1 MNVIVK
7 LQNFDRKFQLN
18 YKIFFPVLN
27 IFTGDTEEYSLD
39 VNYKVNDAKAL
50 KKTLSSEQFHVMC

>member
-18 YKIFFPVLN
+18 HKIFFPVLN
-27 IFTGDTEEYSLD
+27 TFTGDTEEYSLD

-50 KKTLSSEQFHVMC
+50 KKLYHQSSFI

>member
-7 LQNFDRKFQLN
+7 LQNFDRRFQLN

-27 IFTGDTEEYSLD
+27 TFTGDTEEYSLD

-50 KKTLSSEQFHVMC
+50 KKLYHQSSFI

>member
-18 YKIFFPVLN
+18 YKILFPVLN
-27 IFTGDTEEYSLD
+27 TCTGDTEEYSLD

-50 KKTLSSEQFHVMC
+50 KKLYHQSSFM